1 MARKTSR
8 TLYAIL
14 GLLSKG
20 SASGYDLKKELEKPR
35 YHFWN
40 ESYGQIY
47 PMLHRLHKEGW
58 AELEVEHQDSGP
70 DRKIYSL
77 TDSGRAHLE
86 RWLRQQRVV
95 VECLLGKPTD
105 PILQRVVYHLCP
117 VRVDY
122 DVHEVHIECFRR
134 NRDAPYIHSGGRD
147 PHHIISGIQR
157 RQPRK
162 RSTRIQQYAVD
173 GCAMGIHPQ

>member
-86 RWLRQQRVV
+86 RWLRQPAQDFSMRDEVALRLDLAADANTALTQGMLEREVDLCRERLENFEDLDLDELGQFEKMSTAWSKIYLEARVKWL
-95 VECLLGKPTD
+95 ED
-105 PILQRVVYHLCP
+105 SIEHLK
-117 VRVDY
+117 
-122 DVHEVHIECFRR
+122 EM
-134 NRDAPYIHSGGRD
+134 S
-147 PHHIISGIQR
+147 S
-157 RQPRK
+157 
-162 RSTRIQQYAVD
+162 
-173 GCAMGIHPQ
+173 

>member
-1 MARKTSR
+1 MAKKTSR

-20 SASGYDLKKELEKPR
+20 DASGYDLKKELEKPR

-58 AELEVEHQDSGP
+58 ADLEVEHQTSGP

-77 TDSGRAHLE
+77 TDSGLQHLE
-86 RWLRQQRVV
+86 RWLRQPAQDFSMRDEVALRLDLAADANPALTQGMLEREIDRCNERLEGFAASDEGAELGSFEAMSTEWSKIYLQARVKWLE
-95 VECLLGKPTD
+95 EC
-105 PILQRVVYHLCP
+105 
-117 VRVDY
+117 
-122 DVHEVHIECFRR
+122 IERLSSF
-134 NRDAPYIHSGGRD
+134 
-147 PHHIISGIQR
+147 
-157 RQPRK
+157 PR
-162 RSTRIQQYAVD
+162 A
-173 GCAMGIHPQ
+173 

>member
-20 SASGYDLKKELEKPR
+20 PASGYDLKKELEKTR

-58 AELEVEHQDSGP
+58 AELEVVRQTTGP

-77 TDSGRAHLE
+77 TETGRTHLE
-86 RWLRQQRVV
+86 RWLRQPAQDFSMRDEVALRLDLAQNANAALTQGML
-95 VECLLGKPTD
+95 EREADACMERLEFFEDFDESALGEYERLSTAWSKAYLEARHIWLL
-105 PILQRVVYHLCP
+105 
-117 VRVDY
+117 
-122 DVHEVHIECFRR
+122 ESIE
-134 NRDAPYIHSGGRD
+134 AL
-147 PHHIISGIQR
+147 
-157 RQPRK
+157 K
-162 RSTRIQQYAVD
+162 K
-173 GCAMGIHPQ
+173 M